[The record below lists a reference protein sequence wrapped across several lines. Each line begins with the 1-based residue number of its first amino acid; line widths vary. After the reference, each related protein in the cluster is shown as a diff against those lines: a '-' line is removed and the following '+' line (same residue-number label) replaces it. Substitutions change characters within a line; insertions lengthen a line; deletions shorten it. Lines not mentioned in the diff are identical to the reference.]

1 MGCNC
6 TSCTPLTAVRK
17 FNPLIEVS
25 NKLKLCVRLYKD
37 MFCSKSAKT
46 NDELISQLKGKLLRQ
61 LMNVTILKNLL
72 IYEDTLMFLNF
83 NSLLSE
89 RREIKC
95 SKTEKVMRL
104 VDRGDFAKDDLYEDC
119 PQYIGCGA
127 TISAP
132 HMVS

>member
-1 MGCNC
+1 
-6 TSCTPLTAVRK
+6 
-17 FNPLIEVS
+17 
-25 NKLKLCVRLYKD
+25 
-37 MFCSKSAKT
+37 MF
-46 NDELISQLKGKLLRQ
+46 
-61 LMNVTILKNLL
+61 
-72 IYEDTLMFLNF
+72 FNF

-132 HMVS
+132 HMVSWKSIQNTGAALHAVCFIRNKYKKH